1 MDINECEYC
10 GGMYTNEWFVKHPI
24 KDGYCCKHCASE
36 SATRVLVHFS
46 CGAASATAAK
56 YAVEKYPDCELI
68 LCDTLKYEHPDN
80 KRFFNDV
87 QIWLNKDIKILKSK
101 KYTDIY
107 DVFDKTGWLI
117 GPAGARCTAEL
128 KRNVRKEYQRDGDI
142 HILGLTYDE
151 QDRIALFED
160 NNPELNLEWILDEN
174 KLTKKDCYK
183 VIQDAGIELPT
194 MYKLGYN
201 NNNCIGCV
209 KGGMGYFN
217 KIRRDFPE
225 AFDRMAKQER
235 KMNVAI
241 CKSYAGDGKR
251 KRVFLDELDPNA
263 GRDVPMPDIEC
274 GVLCVNENT
283 REEAQ
288 EQFEMRYKQ

>member
-1 MDINECEYC
+1 M
-10 GGMYTNEWFVKHPI
+10 
-24 KDGYCCKHCASE
+24 S
-36 SATRVLVHFS
+36 RVLVHFS
-46 CGAASATAAK
+46 CGAASATAAS

-68 LCDTLKYEHPDN
+68 YCNTLKYEHPDN
-80 KRFFNDV
+80 ERFLYEISN
-87 QIWLNKDIKILKSK
+87 WLDKDIKILNSE
-101 KYTDIY
+101 KYADIY

-117 GPAGARCTAEL
+117 GPAGARCTQEL
-128 KRNVRKEYQRDGDI
+128 KRNVRKKYQRDDDI

-151 QDRIALFED
+151 QERMALFED
-160 NNPELNLEWILDEN
+160 NNPELKIDWVLDDN
-174 KLTKKDCYK
+174 KVTKNDCYRIIK
-183 VIQDAGIELPT
+183 DTGIELPM

-209 KGGMGYFN
+209 KGGMGYWN

-225 AFDRMAKQER
+225 HFDKMAKQER

-241 CKSYAGDGKR
+241 CKRYEGKKR
-251 KRVFLDELDPNA
+251 IRVFLDELDPNA

-288 EQFEMRYKQ
+288 EQFEMRFGS